1 MIEIDFINE
10 QDEVEISEADY
21 DLLRKVVNT
30 LAQLEELNKG
40 EVAITLTDNLT
51 IHKLN
56 KEYRNIDAPTDV
68 LSFPLED
75 EEGIVI
81 EDVDYP
87 LHYGDIIISA
97 LRAKEQAT
105 EYGHSLQREL
115 SFLVAHG
122 FLHLLGYD
130 HETKEEEQ
138 VMFAKQEKVLQMV
151 GINR

>member
-30 LAQLEELNKG
+30 LAQLEKLNKG

-105 EYGHSLQREL
+105 EFGHSLQREL

-138 VMFAKQEKVLQMV
+138 VMFAKQEEVLQMV

>member
-105 EYGHSLQREL
+105 EFGHSLQREL

-138 VMFAKQEKVLQMV
+138 VMFAKQEEVLQMV